1 MMKKTNFS
9 QFAAQV
15 ASFSLLALM
24 ANQSFAGGDAEAGKV
39 AAAKFNCASCH
50 GANFSTPIDPTYP
63 KIAGQ
68 HQDYIVQALKSYQRG
83 VNGTNGRGNAIMG
96 AQVTALSN
104 TDINNIAAYL
114 SSLPTE
120 LVLKK

>member
-1 MMKKTNFS
+1 MKKTNFF

>member
-1 MMKKTNFS
+1 MKKTNFF

-24 ANQSFAGGDAEAGKV
+24 ANQSFASGDVDAGKV
-39 AAAKFNCASCH
+39 IVKKFDCASCH
-50 GANFSTPIDPTYP
+50 GANFSTPTDPATP
-63 KIAGQ
+63 KLAGQ
-68 HQDYIVQALKSYQRG
+68 HQDYLVQALKAYQRG

-104 TDINNIAAYL
+104 ADINNIAAYL

>member
-1 MMKKTNFS
+1 MKKTNFF

-24 ANQSFAGGDAEAGKV
+24 ANQSFASGDAAAGKV
-39 AAAKFNCASCH
+39 AVAKFNCASCH

-68 HQDYIVQALKSYQRG
+68 HQDYIVQALKAYQRG

-104 TDINNIAAYL
+104 ADINNIAAYL

>member
-1 MMKKTNFS
+1 MKKTTFMQS
-9 QFAAQV
+9 AVQA
-15 ASFSLLALM
+15 ASFTVLAML
-24 ANQSFAGGDAEAGKV
+24 AGQSFAAGNAEAGKV
-39 AAAKFNCASCH
+39 AVAKFNCASCH

-68 HQDYIVQALKSYQRG
+68 HQDYIVQALKAYQRG

-114 SSLPTE
+114 SSLPSE
-120 LVLKK
+120 LVLRK